1 MSRALALS
9 LRSTPT
15 RLFLLMNLAAAKG
28 LTTAPYGPTV
38 SPSPPLF
45 DVLMVAREP
54 RKDPPGYEQTSRGHE
69 DAIGRVPV
77 GDEYS
82 PLRFGK
88 PENDQLGV
96 DDVDPAPAVLG
107 GLNRRSPDL
116 QRRPALN
123 GDARPWARPDLP
135 DPEGRGAPGLSGP
148 APGPGASAWQSGALL
163 WGEVPD
169 VQARASLRQ
178 ALFTLRRAL
187 PGGEPSRLC
196 FDGPTVALN
205 PAGVEVDVAT
215 LERRVAE
222 GTPEALAHAAEL
234 YRGDLLLGFSVTEPL
249 FEDWL
254 VAERERLRELIIEAL
269 ARLLRH
275 QQDAGALEVAVP
287 IALQLLA
294 LDQLQ
299 EPVHRV
305 LMRLYDRLGRRE
317 AALRQYAHCV
327 AALQGELGLAPEA
340 ETEALRREILHRR
353 PGPAPQGVAEAAS
366 APPPTTIGDTPL
378 VGRQLERARLDE
390 ALSAASQGSGRVV
403 LIRGEAG
410 IGKTRLVAML
420 YGRAREK
427 GGGVLL
433 GHAYET
439 EQTLPF
445 GPWLDALRAA
455 GVARDEALLE
465 TVGPVWRAEL
475 ARLLPEVGAPPPPA
489 AIGADTLR
497 LFEGVA
503 RLIAAQAVR
512 RPLLLVL
519 EDLHWADDTSLQ
531 LLAFVARRVAAWP
544 VLLVVT
550 AREEEPDAGS
560 RGDAARARARRHPDP
575 APARSALAQ
584 GHA

>member
-1 MSRALALS
+1 MVALRLAL
-9 LRSTPT
+9 
-15 RLFLLMNLAAAKG
+15 
-28 LTTAPYGPTV
+28 
-38 SPSPPLF
+38 
-45 DVLMVAREP
+45 
-54 RKDPPGYEQTSRGHE
+54 
-69 DAIGRVPV
+69 
-77 GDEYS
+77 
-82 PLRFGK
+82 
-88 PENDQLGV
+88 
-96 DDVDPAPAVLG
+96 LG
-107 GLNRRSPDL
+107 GFEARLASGGTVGLPSKKAQAL
-116 QRRPALN
+116 LAYLGLRPGQPHPRDKLA
-123 GDARPWARPDLP
+123 
-135 DPEGRGAPGLSGP
+135 
-148 APGPGASAWQSGALL
+148 ALL
-163 WGEVPD
+163 WGERSD
-169 VQARASLRQ
+169 ARARDGLRH
-178 ALFTLRRAL
+178 ALAALRKVL
-187 PGGEPSRLC
+187 PGVEPPLLRVE
-196 FDGPTVALN
+196 GPAVALN

-254 VAERERLRELIIEAL
+254 VAERERLRELIIQAL

-275 QQDAGALEVAVP
+275 QQDAGALEAAVR

-294 LDQLQ
+294 LDPLQ

-327 AALQGELGLAPEA
+327 AALQRELGLAPEA

-353 PGPAPQGVAEAAS
+353 PGPAPEAVAEAAS

-410 IGKTRLVAML
+410 IGKNRLVAML

-427 GGGVLL
+427 GSGVLL

-512 RPLLLVL
+512 RPLLL
-519 EDLHWADDTSLQ
+519 TT
-531 LLAFVARRVAAWP
+531 RRDRASCTYAWN
-544 VLLVVT
+544 
-550 AREEEPDAGS
+550 S
-560 RGDAARARARRHPDP
+560 R
-575 APARSALAQ
+575 
-584 GHA
+584 